1 LRSMRVQSLP
11 LKLARHWTPKTAPS
25 RPGYASVQQRW
36 TVRTLCYLLKLLLI
50 MGVLCFC
57 LCLEG
62 QVPCTVQL
70 HSAST
75 FEFAADQLSSLSAR
89 KLRITRPTGN
99 LLKSTISLADEVE
112 EIQTGTHEPAKPTS
126 TNGFPSSA
134 VPPPVSQA
142 ASTSTA
148 PSVLHGSPSGDE
160 PSMPPP
166 VDPNQ
171 PKYRLHFEHAAHVTS
186 ILSQTGSHFALYAFD
201 IQQGSAQTMTG
212 NMVLYINCMSMT
224 VTWCKG

>member
-11 LKLARHWTPKTAPS
+11 LKLARRWTPKTAPS

-50 MGVLCFC
+50 MGLLCFC

-62 QVPCTVQL
+62 QVPCMVQPVQQASLNTQHNRSTVK
-70 HSAST
+70 H
-75 FEFAADQLSSLSAR
+75 
-89 KLRITRPTGN
+89 
-99 LLKSTISLADEVE
+99 ISLHVYPSENLANITIGFADEIE

-126 TNGFPSSA
+126 TNGFSSSA
-134 VPPPVSQA
+134 VSPPTSQA
-142 ASTSTA
+142 ASASTA
-148 PSVLHGSPSGDE
+148 PSVLHGSLSGDE

-171 PKYRLHFEHAAHVTS
+171 PKYR
-186 ILSQTGSHFALYAFD
+186 
-201 IQQGSAQTMTG
+201 
-212 NMVLYINCMSMT
+212 
-224 VTWCKG
+224 